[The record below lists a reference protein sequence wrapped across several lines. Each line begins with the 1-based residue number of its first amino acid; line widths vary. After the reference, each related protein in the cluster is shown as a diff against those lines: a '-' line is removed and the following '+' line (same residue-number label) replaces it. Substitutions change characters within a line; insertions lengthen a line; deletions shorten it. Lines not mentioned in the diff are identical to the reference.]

1 MVIFPVFEM
10 KKSLL
15 DLVEA
20 FEIDS
25 KIAMWS
31 VLDGG
36 L

>member
-1 MVIFPVFEM
+1 MVIFPVFEI

-25 KIAMWS
+25 EIAMS
-31 VLDGG
+31 PVLGGG

>member
-1 MVIFPVFEM
+1 MVIFPVFEI

-15 DLVEA
+15 DLIEA

-25 KIAMWS
+25 KIAMWP
-31 VLDGG
+31 VLGGG